1 MARIT
6 RYTPSQLMPLG
17 SRDEDDFLAWPM
29 ARLHQQM
36 NRLFSD
42 AFRGLEQG
50 DDDNR
55 QNWMFSPVVD
65 VEQHDKAYEISVELP
80 GVVAEDVN
88 VECTDDLLVVSGSK
102 ERKQTRG
109 EGENRRSERVY
120 GSFRRSFRLPDDA
133 LRENIEARFSD
144 GVLTVSIPRDAARQ
158 RESTRRIEVQRG
170 APKAEAQEEQQQ
182 SPAAKEDPQRP
193 SATH

>member
-1 MARIT
+1 MASGIGLNRPVSQWLAMAALMSMAGYAHERPGDPFPELIETAGNVAARFDGEGLAHPLLPSDRAVPNDVRLDAST
-6 RYTPSQLMPLG
+6 R
-17 SRDEDDFLAWPM
+17 
-29 ARLHQQM
+29 
-36 NRLFSD
+36 
-42 AFRGLEQG
+42 
-50 DDDNR
+50 
-55 QNWMFSPVVD
+55 V
-65 VEQHDKAYEISVELP
+65 
-80 GVVAEDVN
+80 
-88 VECTDDLLVVSGSK
+88 LVVSGSK